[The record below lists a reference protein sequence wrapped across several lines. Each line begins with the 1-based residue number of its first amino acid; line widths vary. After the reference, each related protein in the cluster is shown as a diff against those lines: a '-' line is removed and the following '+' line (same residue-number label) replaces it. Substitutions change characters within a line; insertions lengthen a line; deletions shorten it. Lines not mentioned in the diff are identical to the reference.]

1 MKQDKTFSAIL
12 KNNLQ
17 SSFTHAITYVV
28 AILFELFISIN
39 FYIRK
44 GFFLGNGTSDLLL
57 FFSAVPY
64 ISIII
69 VPSICYKFESS
80 LYDNFVPLKS
90 FKIVFSHY
98 LSNLIVFSI
107 FIIFLIPCALFINFF
122 GSIDIGQ
129 LFIGIFFLFLYGS
142 CIISICSFFNEIFT
156 SPIVSF
162 IVSALVLAIF
172 NCAHLF
178 VVYFSFSNIISNF
191 IKYISF
197 AWHFDAASKGIFDT
211 RDFIYFIVTSFIFLF
226 LSVIVVELKKG
237 RNFSKKQKTSIILI
251 FGISI
256 LILLNGNSYYKRFDF
271 SKNKTF
277 SISNYTKKLS
287 ENITDSFKIT
297 YYRSSSLSRLYPQIR
312 DIQDF
317 LQIYSSLNKNI
328 SFLIK
333 DPDKDSSLSQVLENY
348 GITSQQMR
356 TIDNNSTQYLN
367 VYSSIILEYQG
378 NFTAIPFT
386 MDVETLEYDLDIKL
400 SQMIFNKN
408 LVVNILCGNGMNFY
422 EDYNYVIPWLN
433 SQGFICNLL
442 DLQDSNFI
450 NNLNKSSGTLLI
462 FGDSEINIEN
472 AIAIEN
478 YILSDKGNA
487 FLCLNPYSVKIDTDW
502 SITQNQKTNLIE
514 MVENWGIHFEEKIIA
529 DPSCAKI
536 TLYSQEESD
545 NPFSQNSTYTKVLNY
560 PLWASLMPQE
570 YAKSG
575 VTTFWAVPISI
586 NDDSSSLVKPI
597 LITSSQSYNYDI
609 DKNSP
614 SSLIQTNPFEL
625 AKINTS
631 NKQKSTQIVGVEL
644 SGKLEG
650 LYNYG
655 STSSAKIF
663 IISDQYFVNSLMT
676 GYIGGDFGDYRNF
689 DFMVDELLYLSE
701 NEDLMSIHSKNN
713 FDKTLYKITDEYTF
727 VKYEIITLVSLIFIF
742 PILIICLGVSLW
754 IRKKIKLT
762 HI

>member
-1 MKQDKTFSAIL
+1 MKMDKTFFAIL
-12 KNNLQ
+12 KNNLK
-17 SSFTHAITYVV
+17 SSFSHAITYIV

-64 ISIII
+64 IAIII
-69 VPSICYKFESS
+69 VPAICYKFENSR
-80 LYDNFVPLKS
+80 YDNFVPLKS
-90 FKIVFSHY
+90 FKIVLSHY
-98 LSNLIVFSI
+98 LSNLIIFSI

-122 GSIDIGQ
+122 GSLDIGQ
-129 LFIGIFFLFLYGS
+129 LFVGIFFLFLYGS
-142 CIISICSFFNEIFT
+142 CIISICSFFNEIFN
-156 SPIVSF
+156 SSIVSF

-211 RDFIYFIVTSFIFLF
+211 RDFIYFITTSFIFLF
-226 LSVIVVELKKG
+226 LSVIVIELKKG
-237 RNFSKKQKTSIILI
+237 RIFSKKQKTSIIFI
-251 FGISI
+251 FGFLI

-277 SISNYTKKLS
+277 SISKYTKKLS
-287 ENITDSFKIT
+287 ENITDSLKIT

-333 DPDKDSSLSQVLENY
+333 DPDKDSLLSQVLENY

-356 TIDNNSTQYLN
+356 TINNNSTQYLN

-408 LVVNILCGNGMNFY
+408 LIVNILCGNGMNFY

-433 SQGFICNLL
+433 SQGFLCNLL

-450 NNLNKSSGTLLI
+450 ENLNKSSGTLLV

-487 FLCLNPYSVKIDTDW
+487 FFCLNPYNVKIDTDW
-502 SITQNQKTNLIE
+502 SLTQNQKTNLIE
-514 MVENWGIHFEEKIIA
+514 MLENWGIHFEEKIVA

-536 TLYSQEESD
+536 TLYSQEERD
-545 NPFSQNSTYTKVLNY
+545 EPFSQNNTYTKVLNY

-575 VTTFWAVPISI
+575 VTVFWAVPISI
-586 NDDSSSLVKPI
+586 NDNLTSIVKPI

-614 SSLIQTNPFEL
+614 NSLIQTNPFEL

-631 NKQKSTQIVGVEL
+631 NKQKSTQIVGVEI
-644 SGKLEG
+644 SGKLDG

-663 IISDQYFVNSLMT
+663 VLSDQYFVNSLMT
-676 GYIGGDFGDYRNF
+676 GYIGGEFGDYRNF
-689 DFMVDELLYLSE
+689 DFMIDELLYLSD
-701 NEDLMSIHSKNN
+701 NEDLMKIHSKNN
-713 FDKTLYKITDEYTF
+713 FDKTLYKITDEYNF

-742 PILIICLGVSLW
+742 PILIICLGVFLW
-754 IRKKIKLT
+754 IRKKINLT